1 MAASI
6 VNTDWR
12 ALAKRLW
19 QNSQIF
25 GDGNHAVTNRCNGIF
40 ADVHLFQTFE
50 EAMAFKNA
58 PCCTS
63 CGRKH
68 NYGSLVPYA
77 SAATPAAAARVSNY
91 RRNASLHR
99 MMMSED

>member
-1 MAASI
+1 MAATSI
-6 VNTDWR
+6 VTTDWR

-25 GDGNHAVTNRCNGIF
+25 GDGNHAVVNRCNGVF
-40 ADVHLFQTFE
+40 ADVHLFETFE
-50 EAMAFKNA
+50 AAMAFKNS

-68 NYGSLVPYA
+68 NYGSLVPYL
-77 SAATPAAAARVSNY
+77 PAPLPSQVRKFRFNS
-91 RRNASLHR
+91 SLHR
-99 MMMSED
+99 AMLSED